1 MLLWH
6 NKARTEPLTLVPD
19 LEAMLLLFAGN
30 DDKVYTV
37 PGKTSI
43 VTNEGKAAVNEA
55 ITFLK
60 AATPIAALKWDQLL
74 EFAAKDLAVAQGLTT
89 ETGHTAPAN
98 SDVGSSM
105 SDRIAKYG

>member
-6 NKARTEPLTLVPD
+6 NKARTDPKSLVPE
-19 LEAMLLLFAGN
+19 LEAMLLLFAGT

-43 VTNEGKAAVNEA
+43 VTNEGKAAVTEA

-60 AATPIAALKWDQLL
+60 AATAVEALKWDQLL
-74 EFAAKDLAVAQGLTT
+74 EFAAKDLAVA
-89 ETGHTAPAN
+89 
-98 SDVGSSM
+98 
-105 SDRIAKYG
+105 